1 MKTEN
6 MTFSEALEAMKQG
19 YKVRREDGLYRVMAF
34 NSFTIIEN
42 SNGENIIAEYVS
54 NILAT
59 DWGIYNEPKFE
70 IGELVMMRDRID
82 LKWFPEHFAHY
93 EPKKEV
99 PYMAISGRDY
109 VQCAKFDKDIVF
121 TNKQAKL

>member
-1 MKTEN
+1 

-19 YKVRREDGLYRVMAF
+19 YKVRREDWEDGLYRVMAF

-59 DWGIYNEPKFE
+59 DWEIYNEPKPEPQFE
-70 IGELVMMRDRID
+70 IGELVMMRDELPIEEVIKLVRVGFEALKAEKNGEPFSPKEEYQRI
-82 LKWFPEHFAHY
+82 
-93 EPKKEV
+93 KE
-99 PYMAISGRDY
+99 G
-109 VQCAKFDKDIVF
+109 K
-121 TNKQAKL
+121 